1 MRTIKWRKLYI
12 KVSLRTMWIPGNF
25 KGTSYL
31 AWKSCSWRYPYSK
44 CEETPWR
51 STCSICDDKIAQN
64 YHLSEHDSLARI
76 VNIER
81 LQRDILLS
89 MKRLCMKVSLQK
101 VWTTTVSS
109 EISIL
114 KHVLFLCFSF
124 YNWYEWY
131 FKKCNFFG
139 QLNKFF
145 WILCKYLLGNWTQI
159 SWETTQNKAGE
170 IGKGYP
176 RLPLCRI
183 SL

>member
-12 KVSLRTMWIPGNF
+12 KVSLRTMWILGNF

-51 STCSICDDKIAQN
+51 STCRICDDKIAQN
-64 YHLSEHDSLARI
+64 YHLSEHDSLARS

-114 KHVLFLCFSF
+114 KHVLFLCFGF
-124 YNWYEWY
+124 YNWHEWY
-131 FKKCNFFG
+131 FKKSNFFG
-139 QLNKFF
+139 QTEQ
-145 WILCKYLLGNWTQI
+145 ILLGNYTNI
-159 SWETTQNKAGE
+159 YWETEHKSP
-170 IGKGYP
+170 GKLHKIKPGKMSKIP
-176 RLPLCRI
+176 T
-183 SL
+183 S